1 MVLSLLNYNNF
12 IGPKPEKG
20 HAATHLFSEGTF
32 SELPGKW
39 IVKIAD
45 DHMIARHEVLAQEL
59 FRLFIPHQQQTRIA
73 QDETTYFVC
82 SEKIESYRDL
92 PYDGSRFERG
102 DITGLGQAMLVA
114 VFLEEM
120 DLKNGNIGIDGQNR
134 VVKIDGDQSLA
145 SLLNYNLKFNLTS
158 ETIAKLPAKSTFSA
172 SNWLS
177 FLPKTLSIN
186 EQYRSEINQAMLR
199 VLALSDDYIDKF
211 VEFYIP
217 EDNEISRKSYAEL
230 IKTRRDNLKIAALEN
245 SSFRQ
250 YIFTPAAQKDFN
262 EFLHH
267 IKSFSIGGESVVP
280 EYSSQTELNDNTSL
294 KDLQA
299 AATLPILNTLNE
311 QLELINSGTIQPVI
325 DLAPLADEVNT
336 ILADATKIKNTLDQ
350 ELKELQNNQKNQL
363 DSVYKLYIQL
373 KTQELLPLETQSD
386 NVKEYKEFLKTK
398 INPLLEE
405 YVAILQGSGYQASY
419 MLDKFPDDEEW
430 ARFDFPEA
438 KRAKESLNII
448 KLMIGNRSGIE
459 SALSATDYSIRM
471 AKQYDLPS
479 ASEEFLL
486 LSKDRFVKGIMDAN
500 LRENILKLSKH
511 ASERFSTHAPF
522 ITPNW
527 RIIQSEQVTVRKLL
541 SDISKHVAAL
551 ENVPSILSDSTEYL
565 SILEQSLQ
573 NLRNLKEKLKEQN
586 DLHKEIDP
594 SVLNEIESRL
604 QKIVEGIK
612 QDELIS
618 SQKPSPSEASKP
630 TDAPT
635 PGNSSNSVSIPNNFK
650 IRNNV
655 IRVPED
661 DRKENITAVCN
672 ILNNDDLMKGLDGT
686 VPILIQE
693 IRDLANAIDYSDEEN
708 ISHTLLT
715 IKIKIRDADQ
725 FKSTEQVNEVIDSF
739 SHPNHLSFK
748 EIRQNLEKNAVFKEQ
763 IESTNAGSLSRP

>member
-92 PYDGSRFERG
+92 PYDSSRFERG

-199 VLALSDDYIDKF
+199 VLALSDDYVDKF

-250 YIFTPAAQKDFN
+250 YIFTPSAQKDFN

-336 ILADATKIKNTLDQ
+336 IIADAIKIKNTLDQ

-386 NVKEYKEFLKTK
+386 SVKEYKEFLKTK

-419 MLDKFPDDEEW
+419 MLHKFPDDEEW

-459 SALSATDYSIRM
+459 SALGAIDYSIRM
-471 AKQYDLPS
+471 AKQYDLS
-479 ASEEFLL
+479 TASEEFLL
-486 LSKDRFVKGIMDAN
+486 LSKDRFVKGIMDTH

-511 ASERFSTHAPF
+511 AAERYSTLAPV

-541 SDISKHVAAL
+541 SEISKHVAAL

-565 SILEQSLQ
+565 RILEQSLQ
-573 NLRNLKEKLKEQN
+573 NLRNLKEKIKEQN
-586 DLHKEIDP
+586 DLQKEIDP
-594 SVLNEIESRL
+594 SFLTEIESRL

-612 QDELIS
+612 QDELI
-618 SQKPSPSEASKP
+618 KASKP

-635 PGNSSNSVSIPNNFK
+635 PGNPSNSVSVPNNFK

-655 IRVPED
+655 LRVPED

-715 IKIKIRDADQ
+715 IKIKIRDAGQ
-725 FKSTEQVNEVIDSF
+725 FKSTEYVNEVLDSF
-739 SHPNHLSFK
+739 RHSNHLSFK
-748 EIRQNLEKNAVFKEQ
+748 EIRHDLEKNAVFKEQ
-763 IESTNAGSLSRP
+763 IESINAGSLSRP